1 MTNFF
6 AFKQFKIYHDRCA
19 MKVGTDGVLLGAWAD
34 VSKSDRILD
43 IGCGSGLISIM
54 VAQRSQAY
62 VYGVEIEREA
72 ALQAKE
78 NAVRSPWA
86 SRISIVCDDISNF
99 QDSKGFDTILVN
111 PPFFEEDLL
120 PPDAARASARHTVGL
135 SFATLLQQVSRL
147 LCNTGRLYVI
157 IPTVARERFMV
168 EAVVRGFVLN
178 RLTRVVTRPFKA
190 PKRLLCA
197 FSKVESV
204 FTEDTLLLMDEK
216 GERSEQYQQL
226 TKDFYIY

>member
-6 AFKQFKIYHDRCA
+6 EFKQFKIYHDRCA

-34 VSKSDRILD
+34 VSKSNRILD

-54 VAQRSQAY
+54 AAQRSQAY

-86 SRISIVCDDISNF
+86 SRISIVCEDISNF

-147 LCNTGRLYVI
+147 LC
-157 IPTVARERFMV
+157 
-168 EAVVRGFVLN
+168 
-178 RLTRVVTRPFKA
+178 
-190 PKRLLCA
+190 
-197 FSKVESV
+197 
-204 FTEDTLLLMDEK
+204 DT
-216 GERSEQYQQL
+216 
-226 TKDFYIY
+226 